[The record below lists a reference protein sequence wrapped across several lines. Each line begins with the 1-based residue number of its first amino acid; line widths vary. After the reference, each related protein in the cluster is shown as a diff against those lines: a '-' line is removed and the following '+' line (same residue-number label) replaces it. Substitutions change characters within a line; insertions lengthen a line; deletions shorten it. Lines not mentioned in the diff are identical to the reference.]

1 MASLV
6 KKEVLVF
13 KAKCKRICDQST
25 EEIAAAFDENVAGN
39 IGGGSNTALT
49 KLLHSYGYE
58 LLEAAKPERLVVV
71 LAPKDCEDVPKRGGI
86 WCPLRMPGA
95 PPMLCTLE
103 GCHKYERGCYAIRNI
118 VLDE

>member
-13 KAKCKRICDQST
+13 KVKCKRICDQST
-25 EEIAAAFDENVAGN
+25 EEIAVAFDESVARD
-39 IGGGSNTALT
+39 IGGGPNTALT
-49 KLLHSYGYE
+49 KLLHSCGYE
-58 LLEAAKPERLVVV
+58 LLEAAKPEHLVVV
-71 LAPKDCEDVPKRGGI
+71 LAPKDCEDVPKRVGI
-86 WCPLRMPGA
+86 CCPLRIPGA